1 MPVACPE
8 TPEVSVRV
16 YYPHPD
22 LQSYVT
28 FYYFV
33 EAAGPLT
40 DFLYPEWGNVRLN
53 VSGDWMVL
61 NDPRDPA
68 VPAQRVLFGPTDRRG
83 KIVTGGG
90 KTVGFGLTPIG
101 WERLIGTDA
110 GLMANRVAEID
121 GHIDLDVVGLQAAL
135 VADGDDDAAGVAR
148 FDRALLDLLARRPP
162 IPPLVLAVDQALR
175 TQPRDVAAFAA
186 RAGISERTLHRVCLH
201 AFGFPPKRLLRR
213 QRFLYT
219 LGLIRITPDP
229 VLGTLIDA
237 DYHDQ
242 SHFNR
247 DFHDFMGMTARE
259 YAATPRALM
268 QAAAAAQVAIGIP
281 LSFRLPEAPDA

>member
-1 MPVACPE
+1 M
-8 TPEVSVRV
+8 RV

-22 LQSYVT
+22 LQSFVT

-40 DFLYPEWGNVRLN
+40 DFLYPEWGNIRLN
-53 VSGDWMVL
+53 LRGDWMLL

-68 VPAQRVLFGPTDRRG
+68 VPAQRALFGPTDRCG

-90 KTVGFGLTPIG
+90 KTAGFGLTPIG
-101 WERLIGTDA
+101 WDRLIGSDA
-110 GLMANRVAEID
+110 SAMANRVVEVAGEID
-121 GHIDLDVVGLQAAL
+121 MDLQGLQAAL

-148 FDRALLDLLARRPP
+148 FDQALLALLARRRPT
-162 IPPLVLAVDQALR
+162 PPLVLAVDRALR
-175 TQPRDVAAFAA
+175 TQPHDVPTFAS
-186 RAGISERTLHRVCLH
+186 RAGVSPRSLHRLCLQ
-201 AFGFPPKRLLRR
+201 AFGFPPKRLMRR
-213 QRFLYT
+213 QRFLYS
-219 LGLIRITPDP
+219 LGIIRVTPDP
-229 VLGTLIDA
+229 VFGTLIDA
-237 DYHDQ
+237 EYHDQ

-247 DFHDFMGMTARE
+247 DFHDFMGMSARQ

-281 LSFRLPEAPDA
+281 LSFRLPEPPQDSGSA